1 MAAMSGGAV
10 AAPPPLG
17 GIAAVVPTLGRSPL
31 LARCL
36 AALRADA
43 AQAGIPLE
51 LIVVDQGDR
60 PAELPPEVQAA
71 RAARVLRPGENSGFA
86 GGTNR
91 GIVAALAGPCEWIA
105 TVNDD
110 AVVEPGWTAALVG
123 ALAARPDAAAAQG
136 VNLQLDHPDLADGW
150 GLLWNRA
157 WQAVQ
162 AGHGL
167 APPGPE
173 APAREVFGVS
183 ATAALY
189 RRSALLAA
197 ALPGGQVFD
206 ERLGSYYEDADLACR
221 LRAAGYAALAV
232 PAARARHAGG
242 ATGRALGG
250 GRPRLRRLYR
260 NRLLV
265 AARLL
270 GGGLW
275 RHFPAIAWRDAKDLA
290 RALGRGEGGA
300 ALAVA
305 GGWAWAL
312 ADLPRYAR
320 RGPPAVPL
328 PDLLRFR

>member
-1 MAAMSGGAV
+1 VSGSTSIP
-10 AAPPPLG
+10 APRV
-17 GIAAVVPTLGRSPL
+17 AAVVPTLGASPL
-31 LARCL
+31 LPRCL

-43 AQAGIPLE
+43 DQAGVALE
-51 LIVVDQGDR
+51 LIVVDQGPGDG
-60 PAELPPEVQAA
+60 E
-71 RAARVLRPGENSGFA
+71 RAAAAADRVLRPGANLGFA

-91 GIVAALAGPCEWIA
+91 GIAAALAGRCELIA

-110 AVVEPGWTAALVG
+110 LLVEPGWMAALSR

-136 VNLQLDHPDLADGW
+136 VNLQLDRPDLADGW
-150 GLLWNRA
+150 ALVWNRA

-167 APPGPE
+167 PPPDPTAPT
-173 APAREVFGVS
+173 AEVFGVS

-221 LRAAGYAALAV
+221 LRAAGYTALAV

-242 ATGRALGG
+242 ATGRALAG
-250 GRPRLRRLYR
+250 GRPRLRLLYR

-270 GGGLW
+270 GAGFWPRL
-275 RHFPAIAWRDAKDLA
+275 PAIAWRDAKDLA
-290 RALGRGEGGA
+290 RAVARCDGGA
-300 ALAVA
+300 ARGIA
-305 GGWAWAL
+305 GGWAGAL
-312 ADLPRYAR
+312 ANLPRYVR
-320 RGPPAVPL
+320 RGAPAVPIA
-328 PDLLRFR
+328 DIERFRERFR